1 MRQEKNERLVG
12 EKVKKKEEIAPLCV
26 LKKFKAP
33 TVDIQID

>member
-1 MRQEKNERLVG
+1 MRQELNKRLVG
-12 EKVKKKEEIAPLCV
+12 EKVKKKEETAHLCV